1 MLVKNAISRE
11 DLETIKK
18 CKASMEHIGWGI
30 KGVNIIGNS
39 LETGARFIP
48 EKALNILQKST
59 EKILLGL
66 LKANLLTISKNKQL
80 KEPSSITYKAIVIG
94 SGTVGGFFGSTT
106 GIGTAIFASEMTITT
121 KYILRSIMDIAR
133 SQGEDIYSLE
143 GQMQCMEV
151 FALGGKSKDDD
162 GMDTSYYVAR
172 AALSSTLKNLTSASL
187 QAAIKTAANSSVVFG
202 SSAMNKFIT
211 QIAARFSVLISEKFM
226 AQAVPIAGALGGGS
240 MNFIFINHFQ
250 KMATSHFTLR
260 RLERKYGENAV
271 RKAYSKI

>member
-18 CKASMEHIGWGI
+18 CKASMENIGWAI
-30 KGVNIIGNS
+30 KGVNIVGNS

-48 EKALNILQKST
+48 EKALNVLQKST

-66 LKANLLTISKNKQL
+66 LKANLLTISKNKRL
-80 KEPSSITYKAIVIG
+80 KEPSSITYKSIVIG

-106 GIGTAIFASEMTITT
+106 GIGTAIFASEMTIAT

-133 SQGEDIYSLE
+133 SQGEEIYSLE

-187 QAAIKTAANSSVVFG
+187 QAAIKTAANSSIVFG
-202 SSAMNKFIT
+202 SNAMNKFIT

-226 AQAVPIAGALGGGS
+226 VQAVPIAGALGGGS
-240 MNFIFINHFQ
+240 VNFIFINHFQ

-260 RLERKYGENAV
+260 MLERKYGEDAV

>member
-1 MLVKNAISRE
+1 MLTKNVISRE

-18 CKASMEHIGWGI
+18 CKASMEHIGWAI
-30 KGVNIIGNS
+30 KGVNAIGNS

-48 EKALNILQKST
+48 EKALNVLQKTT

-162 GMDTSYYVAR
+162 GMDTSYYAAR

-187 QAAIKTAANSSVVFG
+187 QAAINTAANSSAAFG
-202 SSAMNKFIT
+202 SSALNKFIT

-260 RLERKYGENAV
+260 RLERKYGEDAV
-271 RKAYSKI
+271 RKAYLKI